1 MGADFYLVLF
11 LKCPSESFHGFSFA
25 PEQMSS
31 NGSVWLFFL
40 LFSPSSLSFRHG
52 TLSQHQCT
60 LNQHMKNMF
69 RTRFWKWLQNKILK
83 MASLCGSEI
92 EKNTDNPSGD
102 LIVIFACPPKGQ
114 LISECLFGV
123 SITFLQKTNEN
134 KLTNSKVEFAR

>member
-83 MASLCGSEI
+83 MASLCGWEI

-134 KLTNSKVEFAR
+134 KSTNSKVEFAR